1 MSWQNDPVEGAAK
14 PWDKDPVT
22 GPSPRDALRVAVKVN
37 PDQAAEAASLAKR
50 YNAPDDLML
59 RNLQDMKLQL
69 AVEKADKDIN
79 LGGSE
84 VLRRYFTTSSFASM
98 SHDDINS
105 LLGVDYGIR
114 QFGEWK
120 PWTGPKPTFTS
131 VLSGLAKS
139 PGQGFRAA
147 KEGLSLQMSDAMDA
161 LGLLPENEAT
171 RANRVRR
178 AAQASGAS
186 AFTTPEFESSLA
198 KGVYGGASSLLRTAP
213 GLALSVAT
221 RSPTPMLAAAG
232 LQTEG
237 ESYAK
242 YRARGASPGM
252 ATAGAVGEAAVEVGT
267 ELLPSKFLTNALGKV
282 GVRDFVGGLLARE
295 IPGEQLATVLQDAI
309 DTATANPDKTW
320 QQYLDERP
328 DAAFQTLVATVTQSA
343 LMGGVSSAVRRLSR
357 EQETVDQS
365 EQHGEQLAKLF
376 AAATASKLR
385 ERSPETFAQFVQE
398 AADDNDAAPSSVFID
413 GRALAEVFNQSGI
426 TDEQVG
432 ELMPSIP
439 AQMAAAFESGGSVEI
454 PIGEA
459 LAAIPGSVF
468 EQSLM
473 EHIRPS
479 AQALS
484 RAEIKQAASQTE
496 GLKAETDRLMTEAL
510 TTAEAQDSADR
521 VGANILDQL
530 NAVGRNT
537 PDVNANYAAMVKAF
551 YAATSARLG
560 VTPEELYDRFPLRVT
575 GETVGN
581 VLEQASPETPEFKQW
596 FGDSKVVDA
605 ESKPLV
611 VYHGTKPGLKVEAFD
626 PEAAP
631 VTQEEGVWFTA
642 DVGQAQ
648 SYSYAN
654 GARSGNYNIV
664 RTFLRITDPLI
675 LDPWAVA
682 AEVADQSGEPAPS
695 SWREVA
701 DLIQYVDWVQ
711 EEIKSAKAAGHDGVI
726 VRRAGDAPGS
736 GNGLADHYFVF
747 RPEQIKSAT
756 GNRGTFDP
764 NDPSI
769 LNQEARG
776 TYNPATLTISLLQAA
791 NLSTFLHESGH
802 AYLEI
807 MAGIAMQPKAPAE
820 VAEDFGKVLKWFG
833 LKDEKDGPT
842 AAQQWATMS
851 LDEKRPMHERWAQ
864 SFEQYLLEGKA
875 PSLELRAPFQR
886 FRSWM
891 LQVYKSLK
899 SFTTGFS
906 PKLSAEVREVFDR
919 LLATQEQIAEA
930 EEQSRYEAI
939 YRSAEEAGMDEN
951 EWAVY
956 QEMHKEGTDLALD
969 QLQAKSIGDMKW
981 ATEARSK
988 ALRKA
993 RADVK
998 DKRDAMRAEIEAE
1011 VMASPLEQARAY
1023 IKTKRQSTPEQ
1034 KEAAAEWKAQ
1044 RKAAFDQ
1051 ALAEG
1056 KAALAAE
1063 NPEVKGIAKGQ
1074 LFAKHK
1080 KALDNQAEAK
1090 ALAWEAAN
1098 PKPSAA
1104 LPDVQMDQIAEQF
1117 GFSSGDELAR
1127 TMLEQPEAKDLIEA
1141 ETDRQ
1146 LLETYGEMVT
1156 PAGIEHAASEAVHN
1170 EARGR
1175 FVATE
1180 LAAMQKAMSQT
1191 AQVGTSATG
1200 RPVSVNV
1207 MVQAA
1212 KSFAESIVARTKIID
1227 LKPSRY
1233 TAAETRAAA
1242 AVQKAMLAG
1251 KTAEAIAAQRDRLLN
1266 LHAAKETMAAQAEAK
1281 KALDYLKKFDKD
1293 TIRAKI
1299 PKDYLDQ
1306 IDSVLEGFDLRASTG
1321 RTAIQRAN
1329 ALQAW
1334 VKSQNDLGIDP
1345 ILPDDV
1351 LARMGQVSY
1360 KTLTV
1365 EEFTGM
1371 VDTVKQIEHLGRLKG
1386 RLLAAKDKRDFDVIA
1401 DEIAQSIRDNGG
1413 AVLPVKL
1420 EPDGWV
1426 KKTAKGFWADHRKLN
1441 SLIHQMDGGKD
1452 NGPFYR
1458 AMVRSMN
1465 DAGTKESVM
1474 TEQATEALAKIYAPV
1489 LALKGGVSG
1498 DVKFIPEINASLSRG
1513 GRLAIALNWGNEQ
1526 NQQRVKS
1533 GDGWNDQQ
1541 AQAIIKTLSPTEL
1554 QFVNDVWAY
1563 IDSFWPEIQAKQER
1577 VTGVA
1582 EEKVQAVPF
1591 DQIAS
1596 DGTVVKMR
1604 GGYYPIKYDS
1614 DRSMKA
1620 ERNEAVERAAEIMRG
1635 AVARPTTRRG
1645 HTKAR
1650 VEEVKG
1656 RPIRKDLAAITQHVN
1671 QVVHDLAWHEWVI
1684 DANRLL
1690 NDNRINAAVREH
1702 YGNDTARTMREAADA
1717 IAVGDAI
1724 HQHAADRI
1732 LLMLRSN
1739 VTRSI
1744 MGASLTTAL
1753 LQPFGLTQSMARIG
1767 VMPVLR
1773 GAGRWAGDAARM
1785 ESTVGWIQEK
1795 SEFMRLRGKTF
1806 NRELREIS
1814 QRVDGKSKT
1823 MQIVDASL
1831 FMLMQKLQMVADVP
1845 TWVGA
1850 YEKALAGGV
1859 DESGAVALADE
1870 AVLSSQGGGTIKDLA
1885 GVQRN
1890 MPFLTQFYSY
1900 FNTTMNLVVEKTGT
1914 TDFKDPKAV
1923 AGWLADMALLTVIPA
1938 ILPALVTHLLKGG
1951 GEDDEP
1957 DEWAKRI
1964 AGWQAS
1970 YLLGMFVG
1978 LRELPA
1984 IWSPFDYQ
1992 GPPAGKIVNDAKK
2005 LAQQSAQGEVDEPL
2019 VLAAINFM
2027 GTSLGLPTVQLL
2039 RSYKGWKAWSDGDA
2053 PASSILFG
2061 PPPKS

>member
-1 MSWQNDPVEGAAK
+1 MNFDPSSAK
-14 PWDKDPVT
+14 PDSAFDPTTASLDEVKA
-22 GPSPRDALRVAVKVN
+22 PRDTLRAAIKVN
-37 PDQAAEAASLAKR
+37 PDQAAEASRLAKR
-50 YNAPDDLML
+50 YDAPNDLIL
-59 RNLQDMKLQL
+59 RNLTDVKLQA
-69 AVEKADKDIN
+69 AVEKADADIN

-84 VLRRYFTTSSFASM
+84 VLRKYFATSSFASM
-98 SHDDINS
+98 SHDDVNS
-105 LLGVDYGIR
+105 LLGVDYAVR
-114 QFGEWK
+114 KFGELKGWS
-120 PWTGPKPTFTS
+120 GPKATAGT
-131 VLSGLAKS
+131 VAKGLALAL
-139 PGQGFRAA
+139 PQRIAA
-147 KEGLSLQMSDAMDA
+147 GEAGLDLQMTDALEGL
-161 LGLLPENEAT
+161 GLMTLDPVVKAE
-171 RANRVRR
+171 RLRK
-178 AAQASGAS
+178 AAQKSGAS
-186 AFTTPEFESSLA
+186 NYTRPEIESALGR
-198 KGVYGGASSLLRTAP
+198 GVYGGVESLIGSAP
-213 GLALSVAT
+213 GLALSIAT
-221 RSPTPMLAAAG
+221 GNPAPMLIMAG

-242 YRARGASPGM
+242 YRARGASPGL
-252 ATAGAVGEAAVEVGT
+252 ATAAAAGDAAVEVGT
-267 ELLPSKFLTNALGKV
+267 ELLPAKFLTDALGKV
-282 GVRDFVGGLLARE
+282 GVREFVSGLLARE

-320 QQYLDERP
+320 SQYLQERP

-343 LMGGVSSAVRRLSR
+343 IMGGVSSAAGRIARR
-357 EQETVDQS
+357 QDQVES
-365 EQHGEQLAKLF
+365 SKQGGEQLAQLF

-385 ERSPETFAQFVQE
+385 ERAPETFAQMVQDM
-398 AADDNDAAPSSVFID
+398 ADNIEAAPSAVFID
-413 GRALAEVFNQSGI
+413 ARTLADVFNQSGI
-426 TDEQVG
+426 TDEAVG

-439 AQMAAAFESGGSVEI
+439 AQMAAAFESGGVVEI

-468 EQSLM
+468 EQSIM
-473 EHIRPS
+473 ENVRPT
-479 AQALS
+479 ADGLS
-484 RAEIKQAASQTE
+484 RAELKEAAGQ
-496 GLKAETDRLMTEAL
+496 TEAL
-510 TTAEAQDSADR
+510 VKTESERVMREVQEVSERQDSADR
-521 VGANILDQL
+521 VQQTIFDQL
-530 NAVGRNT
+530 NTLGRNT
-537 PDVNANYAAMVKAF
+537 ADVNRNYAALVKAF
-551 YAATSARLG
+551 YATTSERLG
-560 VTPEELYDRFPLRVT
+560 VTPEELYQRFPLRVG
-575 GETVGN
+575 GETVGG
-581 VLEQASPETPEFKQW
+581 VLEQSENGSVALHAFADKGNDQAVFAQALVDRLGLSAQELSDVLKGATSL
-596 FGDSKVVDA
+596 SKSDRLGRVPALKPMLAHMRRAILDDPQILDAIVGAVPVDVVNNLAGSQAAAKVLLHDEAMNENSSAFDA
-605 ESKPLV
+605 DLV
-611 VYHGTKPGLKVEAFD
+611 VSEAVDGSGAVGLLVR
-626 PEAAP
+626 EAA
-631 VTQEEGVWFTA
+631 F
-642 DVGQAQ
+642 
-648 SYSYAN
+648 
-654 GARSGNYNIV
+654 R
-664 RTFLRITDPLI
+664 
-675 LDPWAVA
+675 A
-682 AEVADQSGEPAPS
+682 AELARVALGPGRESGKGRAAPNA
-695 SWREVA
+695 R
-701 DLIQYVDWVQ
+701 I
-711 EEIKSAKAAGHDGVI
+711 
-726 VRRAGDAPGS
+726 
-736 GNGLADHYFVF
+736 NGLSQSDAL
-747 RPEQIKSAT
+747 
-756 GNRGTFDP
+756 
-764 NDPSI
+764 
-769 LNQEARG
+769 LNQTARA
-776 TYNPATLTISLLQAA
+776 TYNPATLTISLLQSAD
-791 NLSTFLHESGH
+791 LTSFLHEAGH

-807 MAGIAMQPKAPAE
+807 MSDIASQPNAPAE
-820 VAEDFGKVLKWFG
+820 VADDFGKVLKWFG
-833 LKDEKDGPT
+833 LKDEKDGKT

-851 LDEKRPMHERWAQ
+851 LDEKRPHHERWAQ

-875 PSLELRAPFQR
+875 PSLELRGPFQR
-886 FRSWM
+886 FRGWM

-906 PKLSAEVREVFDR
+906 PKLSAEVRQVFDR
-919 LLATQEQIAEA
+919 LLATQDQIAEA
-930 EEQSRYEAI
+930 EQQARYEAV
-939 YRSAEEAGMDEN
+939 YKSAEEAGMDEN

-956 QEMHKEGTDLALD
+956 QEMHQEGTDLALD
-969 QLQAKSIGDMKW
+969 QMQAKSIGDMKW
-981 ATEARSK
+981 VANARGK

-998 DKRDAMRAEIEAE
+998 DKREAMRAQVETE

-1023 IKTKRQSTPEQ
+1023 IKTQRQSTPQQ
-1034 KEAAAEWKAQ
+1034 KEDLATWKTW
-1044 RKAAFDQ
+1044 RKEEFDR

-1063 NPEVKGIAKGQ
+1063 NPELKGLAKGQ
-1074 LFAKHK
+1074 LFAKNK
-1080 KALDNQAEAK
+1080 KTLENQAEAK
-1090 ALAWEAAN
+1090 ALEWEAKN
-1098 PKPSAA
+1098 PKPSAK
-1104 LPDVQMDQIAEQF
+1104 LPDVQMDQISEQF

-1127 TMLEQPEAKDLIEA
+1127 TMVEQPEAKDLIES
-1141 ETDRQ
+1141 ETARR
-1146 LLETYGEMVT
+1146 LLEAYGELVT
-1156 PAGIEHAASEAVHN
+1156 PEGIERAANEAVHN
-1170 EARGR
+1170 EARAR

-1191 AQVGTSATG
+1191 QQVGTSASG
-1200 RPVSVNV
+1200 WPVSVNV

-1227 LKPSRY
+1227 LKPSKY

-1266 LHAAKETMAAQAEAK
+1266 LYAAKETIAAQEQAK
-1281 KALDYLKKFDKD
+1281 KALDYLKKFDRD
-1293 TIRAKI
+1293 TIRVKI

-1306 IDSVLEGFDLRASTG
+1306 IDSVLEGFDLRVSTG
-1321 RTAIQRAN
+1321 RTAIERAE

-1334 VKSQNDLGIDP
+1334 VKRQNDMGIDP
-1345 ILPDDV
+1345 ILPDEV
-1351 LARMGQVSY
+1351 LARMGQTSY

-1365 EEFTGM
+1365 EEFQGI

-1386 RLLAAKDKRDFDVIA
+1386 RLLAAKDQREFDVIA
-1401 DEIAQSIRDNGG
+1401 EEIAQSIRDNGG

-1426 KKTAKGFWADHRKLN
+1426 KKTAAGFWADHRKLN
-1441 SLIHQMDGGKD
+1441 SLIRQMDGGQD

-1458 AMVRSMN
+1458 ALVRSMN
-1465 DAGTKESVM
+1465 DAGTKEAVM

-1489 LALKGGVSG
+1489 LALKGGLSG
-1498 DVKFIPEINASLSRG
+1498 DMKFIPEINASLSRA
-1513 GRLAIALNWGNEQ
+1513 GRLSIALNWGNEQ
-1526 NQQRVKS
+1526 NQQRVMD
-1533 GDGWNDQQ
+1533 GDGWNYQQ
-1541 AQAIIKTLSPTEL
+1541 AQAIIKTLSPVEL
-1554 QFVNDVWAY
+1554 QFVNDVWSY
-1563 IDSFWPEIQAKQER
+1563 IDSFWPEIKAKQER
-1577 VTGVA
+1577 VTGVV
-1582 EEKVQAVPF
+1582 EEKVEAVPF
-1591 DQIAS
+1591 DQVAS

-1620 ERNEAVERAAEIMRG
+1620 EKNEAVERAAEIMRG

-1656 RPIRKDLAAITQHVN
+1656 RPIRKDLAAITQHIN

-1690 NDNRINAAVREH
+1690 NDRRINSAVREH
-1702 YGNDTARTMREAADA
+1702 YGNDAARTMREAADA

-1767 VMPVLR
+1767 VVPVLR

-1785 ESTVGWIQEK
+1785 KSTLGWIQDK
-1795 SEFMRLRGKTF
+1795 SDFMRLRNKTF

-1814 QRVDGKSKT
+1814 QRVEGKSKT
-1823 MQIVDASL
+1823 MQVVDASL

-1850 YEKALAGGV
+1850 YEKALAGGT
-1859 DESGAVALADE
+1859 DESTAIALADE
-1870 AVLSSQGGGTIKDLA
+1870 AVLASQGGGAIKDMA
-1885 GVQRN
+1885 AIQRN

-1900 FNTTMNLVVEKTGT
+1900 FSTTMNLVVEKTGT
-1914 TDFKDPKAV
+1914 TDFQSPKAV
-1923 AGWLADMALLTVIPA
+1923 AGWLADMALLAVIPA
-1938 ILPALVTHLLKGG
+1938 ILPALITHMLKGG

-1957 DEWAKRI
+1957 EEWAKRI

-1970 YLLGMFVG
+1970 YLLGMMVG

-2039 RSYKGWKAWSDGDA
+2039 RSYKGWKAWSEGDA